1 MGQGEG
7 GWRQSGVA
15 LAMSRD
21 TQGLAQ
27 RGGALYARV
36 SVMALTIIVLGATN
50 AEAAQA
56 GMPPEIRLSPTNKV
70 PACVTPE
77 RLMAFLG
84 TRNTQLNPKFAS
96 IAATY
101 RSLGEPAR
109 VRWDY
114 AFFQMVL
121 ETNYLMFKRGDGT
134 SGDVGIAQNNFAGI
148 GATGGGVP
156 GDRFLDVKT
165 GVLAQIQHLTAYSG
179 EKVAAPV
186 ATRTRERQDDII
198 EISRKLGRPVT
209 FGDLAKRWAVDKSY
223 ARNIEF
229 IADQYRERYCAGAG
243 TTSAAGTTSTVAS
256 APPAPTRVIASAN
269 AKLRPMLPPPNK
281 LGAAGL
287 VPPVP
292 LVATK
297 PKSAAAHGDNT
308 GDMKSSPSGAVR
320 TVWRRGDLVAPIPQP
335 AVRPAKAVSTDPA
348 SRLAVV
354 PSAVVLQPVPVEPLP
369 ERAADSLSEQRFA
382 FAAGAS
388 ALGGVTRSSGENCQI
403 QTANLGGAVTV
414 LVRADVGP
422 QTRLTALTVEAA
434 RGQSMTDSF
443 VAAYAPGGVTVG
455 TFDGP
460 AHAIAAARM
469 LCQSK

>member
-1 MGQGEG
+1 
-7 GWRQSGVA
+7 
-15 LAMSRD
+15 MSRD
-21 TQGLAQ
+21 MQGIAHSFGGRARASAVALLA
-27 RGGALYARV
+27 GAGCAM
-36 SVMALTIIVLGATN
+36 SPGAVQ
-50 AEAAQA
+50 AAGA
-56 GMPPEIRLSPTNKV
+56 PPEIRTTTTNRV

-84 TRNTQLNPKFAS
+84 TRNTQLNPKFAT

-134 SGDVGIAQNNFAGI
+134 SGDVGLAQNNFAGI

-156 GDRFLDVKT
+156 GDRFVDVKT

-209 FGDLAKRWAVDKSY
+209 FGDLAKRWAVDKGY

-229 IADQYRERYCAGAG
+229 VADQYRERFCAGA
-243 TTSAAGTTSTVAS
+243 THVSAAVGQ
-256 APPAPTRVIASAN
+256 PPAPVGASPLPVRAVSSAN
-269 AKLRPMLPPPNK
+269 GKLRPMLPPPNK
-281 LGAAGL
+281 LGAAG
-287 VPPVP
+287 VGPPEP
-292 LVATK
+292 IQLK
-297 PKSAAAHGDNT
+297 NGP
-308 GDMKSSPSGAVR
+308 VR
-320 TVWRRGDLVAPIPQP
+320 TVWRRGDLVAPAPQP
-335 AVRPAKAVSTDPA
+335 AVRPVKVDPVFGVAQVEVVSQAVPTGPVAADAVS
-348 SRLAVV
+348 S
-354 PSAVVLQPVPVEPLP
+354 
-369 ERAADSLSEQRFA
+369 SEQRLA
-382 FAAGAS
+382 FAAGAR
-388 ALGGVTRSSGENCQI
+388 ALAPVASPYGKPCQI
-403 QTANLGGAVTV
+403 HTFDLGGAVAV

-422 QTRLTALTVEAA
+422 ETRLTMLNVDAA
-434 RGQSMTDSF
+434 RAQSMTDSF
-443 VAAYAPGGVTVG
+443 VAAYAPGGRTVG
-455 TFDGP
+455 TFDEP